1 MGMKIQAGDSITI
14 PEGLKVIVR
23 GRSVVFEKEEEVQ
36 EFKDGDVLHSTY
48 DDTILIF
55 KAMHI
60 QARSCFDS
68 YYNNKGL
75 GNERWNIE
83 LFRHATEEER
93 KLLFNNMKEHSLL
106 WNADQKKV
114 EKIRWRAR
122 RKEGYYFVNTD
133 LTVGGTIETY
143 NFFDN
148 NLWVNFNYFAIKGHA
163 EHASE
168 RIRETLRQY
177 HEEIGE

>member
-1 MGMKIQAGDSITI
+1 
-14 PEGLKVIVR
+14 
-23 GRSVVFEKEEEVQ
+23 
-36 EFKDGDVLHSTY
+36 
-48 DDTILIF
+48 
-55 KAMHI
+55 
-60 QARSCFDS
+60 
-68 YYNNKGL
+68 
-75 GNERWNIE
+75 
-83 LFRHATEEER
+83 
-93 KLLFNNMKEHSLL
+93 MKEHSLL

-133 LTVGGTIETY
+133 LTVGDTIETY

-163 EHASE
+163 EHAAE